1 MNNKIYNIDCLLG
14 IKDIPDNYIDL
25 IIIDPPYDICTKGDK
40 KGNTKIAR
48 NIKALEKELIN
59 NDLVDG
65 FDISVL
71 DELVRVMKTINIYIW
86 GNGRQI
92 PLYLDCFVKKW
103 NCKFEILIWGKLNP
117 MSLYSNKY
125 MSDKEYWLYFRD
137 KGYCQPNNYEGAKT
151 IYLSNILILDIQNYL
166 II

>member
-1 MNNKIYNIDCLLG
+1 M
-14 IKDIPDNYIDL
+14 
-25 IIIDPPYDICTKGDK
+25 
-40 KGNTKIAR
+40 
-48 NIKALEKELIN
+48 IN